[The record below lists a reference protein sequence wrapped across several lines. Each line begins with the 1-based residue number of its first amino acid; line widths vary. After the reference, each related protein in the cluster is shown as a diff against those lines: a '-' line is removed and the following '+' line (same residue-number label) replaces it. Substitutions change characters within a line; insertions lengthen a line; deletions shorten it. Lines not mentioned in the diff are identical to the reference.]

1 MLMNAAISACTGV
14 KTFTTAARPGET
26 VALAIGRQ
34 TDLKRANVTV
44 TITPATGP
52 AVVYP
57 PLDTRVR
64 SIHNLYPDP
73 VSKAIVLLR
82 TDTPKRTGSSI
93 ESRVTSGDP

>member
-1 MLMNAAISACTGV
+1 MLMMAALSACTGV

-64 SIHNLYPDP
+64 SILNLYPDP
-73 VSKAIVLLR
+73 VSKAIVLQR
-82 TDTPKRTGSSI
+82 TDNPTSTGTSI
-93 ESRVTSGDP
+93 ESW